1 MKEKKFSTYQ
11 IVFVAVM
18 AAIVCVVTF
27 FRFPF
32 LGSKVHFANA
42 MCLLSGMLFGPVL
55 GGLAAGFGSML
66 YDALFGGY
74 DLINCLI
81 TFVSKFLMAA
91 ICAWIAF
98 GGKEDGKGKHA
109 RLVVGSVIGALSCA
123 DSVRAARAD
132 GFYGACAAR
141 IARRSGRQNARR
153 GGRWRIGRKVPLR
166 DTRNA
171 WCNDFRRRTRR
182 AEKRLPVCAG
192 RFAENAGECLAA
204 PL

>member
-27 FRFPF
+27 FRFPL

-42 MCLLSGMLFGPVL
+42 MCLLSGMLFGPML
-55 GGLAAGFGSML
+55 GGLAAGLGSML

-91 ICAWIAF
+91 ICAWLCF
-98 GGKEDGKGKHA
+98 GGAADEKKIGHT
-109 RLVVGSVIGALSCA
+109 RLVIGSVIGALSYVA
-123 DSVRAARAD
+123 LYMLKTYIYQRFVYGYPLDAVLVTMGAKLPASLINAVFAMIVAPILYAA
-132 GFYGACAAR
+132 
-141 IARRSGRQNARR
+141 IAPA
-153 GGRWRIGRKVPLR
+153 L
-166 DTRNA
+166 
-171 WCNDFRRRTRR
+171 RRRNLL
-182 AEKRLPVCAG
+182 ARLRG
-192 RFAENAGECLAA
+192 
-204 PL
+204 

>member
-109 RLVVGSVIGALSCA
+109 RLVVGSVIGALSYVFQRFVHGYPLDA
-123 DSVRAARAD
+123 VVVTMGSKLPASLINAVFAMIVAPILYAA
-132 GFYGACAAR
+132 
-141 IARRSGRQNARR
+141 IAPALRRR
-153 GGRWRIGRKVPLR
+153 GLLEKLRK
-166 DTRNA
+166 
-171 WCNDFRRRTRR
+171 
-182 AEKRLPVCAG
+182 
-192 RFAENAGECLAA
+192 
-204 PL
+204 

>member
-55 GGLAAGFGSML
+55 GG
-66 YDALFGGY
+66 YDF
-74 DLINCLI
+74 INCLV

-109 RLVVGSVIGALSCA
+109 RLVVGSVIGALSYVA
-123 DSVRAARAD
+123 LYMLKTYIFQRFVHGYPLDAVVVTMGSKLPASLINAVFAMIVAPILYAA
-132 GFYGACAAR
+132 
-141 IARRSGRQNARR
+141 IAPALRRR
-153 GGRWRIGRKVPLR
+153 GLLEKLRK
-166 DTRNA
+166 
-171 WCNDFRRRTRR
+171 
-182 AEKRLPVCAG
+182 
-192 RFAENAGECLAA
+192 
-204 PL
+204 